1 MHLVCKSRSIYSSV
15 LTRLLNEA
23 VAQSIRTGRGHAR
36 DQAESAPMVDPAQI
50 FFWRVLCRSAL
61 PQQTSPPR
69 QATYTPGP
77 TRRAAYTSRGRMR
90 RRDFIAPAGV
100 ASVLRIRREAPAR
113 EPRRS

>member
-61 PQQTSPPR
+61 PQQHR
-69 QATYTPGP
+69 HHVRLP
-77 TRRAAYTSRGRMR
+77 TRPAQHVERPTLRG
-90 RRDFIAPAGV
+90 V
-100 ASVLRIRREAPAR
+100 E
-113 EPRRS
+113 